1 MLATLTGMRIVMMRK
16 WNPDEGS
23 ILGLIVL
30 LVSHTLLPCRCKVCP
45 QQPPFWLVPFLFLPR
60 LIKNENIAIAGG

>member
-30 LVSHTLLPCRCKVCP
+30 LVSHTLS
-45 QQPPFWLVPFLFLPR
+45 FL
-60 LIKNENIAIAGG
+60 